1 MKGRERKACSEKWE
15 SFKCSFIPERE
26 WRQVKERALTP
37 PSKIDNKDEGEG
49 ENDFVFFL
57 GSRAATP
64 RLEILGT
71 K

>member
-1 MKGRERKACSEKWE
+1 M
-15 SFKCSFIPERE
+15 
-26 WRQVKERALTP
+26 KERALTP